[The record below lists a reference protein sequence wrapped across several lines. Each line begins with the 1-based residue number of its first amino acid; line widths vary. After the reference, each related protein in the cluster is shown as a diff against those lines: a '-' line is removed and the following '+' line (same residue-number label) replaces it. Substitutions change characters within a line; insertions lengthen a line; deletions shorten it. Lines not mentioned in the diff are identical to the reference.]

1 MKNLN
6 QKMSA
11 FKSMTPKP
19 LKEASNICTA
29 TLCDTG
35 AKGAEE
41 IVQKGTFSKDF
52 KRTYVREWLLIILG
66 TRTEEV

>member
-35 AKGAEE
+35 SKGTEE
-41 IVQKGTFSKDF
+41 IVQKGTFQ
-52 KRTYVREWLLIILG
+52 RILK
-66 TRTEEV
+66 EHM

>member
-19 LKEASNICTA
+19 LKEASDICTA

-35 AKGAEE
+35 AKGTEE
-41 IVQKGTFSKDF
+41 IVQKGTFQ
-52 KRTYVREWLLIILG
+52 RILK
-66 TRTEEV
+66 EHM